1 MSYKPIIATAPDN
14 YNAEI
19 GPDGPLN
26 PETGKPYTA
35 EQGADQLMA
44 ARRNANNLYGLPSGA
59 EDALDDANN
68 SRSKGVTTEGIV
80 DSLGAAGTEIGSRS
94 EVRTVAAKMD
104 ATGDTRLAKE
114 ISYQTRDISGKLE
127 AFSGNSESVGK
138 TQVRNRLAAEALQ
151 AFAANKTDGKP
162 GIFNQAMRNNVESSS
177 IGAAMVDN
185 ADGIQNN
192 MLKGWAKQIKNKR
205 GGAESASN
213 DDLELLGERAKNA
226 GVTLEN
232 IEEEIDPNAEKE
244 EAKADEEIEFT
255 ERDGESGVEDAEEE
269 EPEEEA
275 SDSPDEGKD
284 LLELRSEEKD
294 KSADVSMTN
303 VMRAAEAGRVDDIV
317 NFIAKGNEDMLPR
330 ARKLALQLVT
340 DFDVAKAL
348 RGYRDID
355 EALEDQANVKRWK
368 PIIDKMMKESLEAET
383 QDNYD
388 LAA

>member
-26 PETGKPYTA
+26 PETGKPYTV
-35 EQGADQLMA
+35 EEGADQLMA

-138 TQVRNRLAAEALQ
+138 TQVRNRLAAEALK

-162 GIFNQAMRNNVESSS
+162 GIFNQEMRNNVESSS

-192 MLKGWAKQIKNKR
+192 MLKSWAKQIENKR

-232 IEEEIDPNAEKE
+232 IEEEVDPNAEK
-244 EAKADEEIEFT
+244 DEV
-255 ERDGESGVEDAEEE
+255 DESAESVEQDVAGDEKDK
-269 EPEEEA
+269 EPEEE
-275 SDSPDEGKD
+275 SEQTPD
-284 LLELRSEEKD
+284 EEKD
-294 KSADVSMTN
+294 ALDLSAEGKEKQADVSMVN
-303 VMRAAEAGRVDDIV
+303 VMRAAEAGKVEDVVRLMSQ
-317 NFIAKGNEDMLPR
+317 GNQDMLPR

-348 RGYRDID
+348 KGNRDID

-368 PIIDKMMKESLEAET
+368 PLVDQMMKESAESMNR
-383 QDNYD
+383 DKFD

>member
-26 PETGKPYTA
+26 PETGKPYTV
-35 EQGADQLMA
+35 EEGADQLMA

-114 ISYQTRDISGKLE
+114 ISYQTRDISDKLE
-127 AFSGNSESVGK
+127 VFSGNSESVGE
-138 TQVRNRLAAEALQ
+138 TQVRNRLAAEALK

-162 GIFNQAMRNNVESSS
+162 GIFNQEMRNNVESSS

-192 MLKGWAKQIKNKR
+192 MLKGWAKQIKHKR

-244 EAKADEEIEFT
+244 KADEEIEFT

-269 EPEEEA
+269 EPEEA
-275 SDSPDEGKD
+275 SDSPDENKD

-383 QDNYD
+383 QDKYD
-388 LAA
+388 LAV

>member
-35 EQGADQLMA
+35 EEGADQLMA

-80 DSLGAAGTEIGSRS
+80 DSLGAAGTEIGSRA

-114 ISYQTRDISGKLE
+114 ISYQTRDISDKLE
-127 AFSGNSESVGK
+127 VFSGNSESVGE
-138 TQVRNRLAAEALQ
+138 TQVRNRLAAEALK

-162 GIFNQAMRNNVESSS
+162 GIFNQEMRNNVESSS

-192 MLKGWAKQIKNKR
+192 MLKGWAKQIENKR

-232 IEEEIDPNAEKE
+232 IEEEIDPNAEMKE
-244 EAKADEEIEFT
+244 EKADEKIEFT

-269 EPEEEA
+269 GPKEEA
-275 SDSPDEGKD
+275 SDSPDEDKD

-355 EALEDQANVKRWK
+355 EAIEDQANVKRWK

-383 QDNYD
+383 QDKYD